1 MCQKPVH
8 RSRFRAFSL
17 SMAACL
23 VLVVLAML
31 PFAGA
36 LEIHHVFADMDHDGH
51 DHSDFDLC
59 QWVQQHTSGSLL
71 LDAPVLAILNSIDFD
86 HAVYVNKLW
95 CAEIEPGRS
104 SRATGR
110 RATT

>member
-23 VLVVLAML
+23 VLVVLGML

-71 LDAPVLAILNSIDFD
+71 LDAPVLAILHSMDFD
-86 HAVYVNKLW
+86 HAGYVDTLSFVD
-95 CAEIEPGRS
+95 IDRGRS
-104 SRATGR
+104 SRAPPLILS
-110 RATT
+110 